1 MPSSQIA
8 KSQVKSTST
17 DLSSAATSV
26 KSATRETPIFTKQV
40 AKATRA
46 VQSSP
51 HPPRDMHPPPGLA
64 SDDGN
69 SIVDKVQKAHATR
82 AAPTA
87 PRVGLDETV
96 VALHVQCPSEQSKID
111 DVTSRPASS
120 RTSLTHVL
128 HISSANADTEH
139 NLTQT
144 QRQLSEVQKQAHLLQ
159 VKLKE
164 MEAAEKT
171 HELRSTGRDEQLTL
185 TQNTLEEVK
194 KKFEETEHRRKE
206 SETELQ
212 QTLHSLAHE
221 KAEKMSVSD
230 ALSDSR
236 SRLEVLAAQV
246 RAGKE
251 MERKWRLEDTQRGEE
266 EEKRRLEERRQ
277 EAARDVVEQT
287 RREKEREREEEETR
301 REQMRREEEQRRD
314 EAEKKREKADIE
326 RSAKLQVVMLCY
338 IIHLYT
344 RIYTY
349 IFLYTHRAFQ

>member
-1 MPSSQIA
+1 
-8 KSQVKSTST
+8 
-17 DLSSAATSV
+17 
-26 KSATRETPIFTKQV
+26 
-40 AKATRA
+40 
-46 VQSSP
+46 
-51 HPPRDMHPPPGLA
+51 MHPPPGLA

-120 RTSLTHVL
+120 RTSLTHVQ
-128 HISSANADTEH
+128 HISCANADTEH
-139 NLTQT
+139 HLTQT

-221 KAEKMSVSD
+221 KAEKMSVTD

-251 MERKWRLEDTQRGEE
+251 MERK
-266 EEKRRLEERRQ
+266 
-277 EAARDVVEQT
+277 
-287 RREKEREREEEETR
+287 
-301 REQMRREEEQRRD
+301 
-314 EAEKKREKADIE
+314 
-326 RSAKLQVVMLCY
+326 
-338 IIHLYT
+338 
-344 RIYTY
+344 
-349 IFLYTHRAFQ
+349 